1 MEALFFNY
9 DEATYVPCLV
19 FVLAGEM
26 LSIFRSLL
34 ISARSL
40 KSSSE
45 FSSSLEVF
53 TKLVVLALIM
63 LISRFGKPLAFLTLI
78 VSGES
83 SEFILM

>member
-9 DEATYVPCLV
+9 DEATYVPYLVV

-78 VSGES
+78 
-83 SEFILM
+83 